1 MEYSHTRLQTYLT
14 CPRSFKHYY
23 LVKART
29 RKRPLYFVLG
39 EAVHK
44 YIEMFYRTKDLKLA
58 KRQVETV
65 FDAVD
70 KSLLNREEMH
80 DLEVDRNTAL
90 GIAEAYP
97 LFYKS
102 DFDEFK
108 NFLTEQKFS
117 IQLSGSDTYGGILDA
132 LLQDHAGAWWILE
145 TKTTSAQAIN
155 VDYFE
160 KVKIDSQVAGYMHG
174 AKQIL
179 GEYPSGVIY
188 NVIKKPSIRLKNGES
203 LADFQRRIFHE
214 YTKMAVEKNYFM
226 RQQLMVA
233 THRLDTW
240 LEDTTKM
247 TAQISASVEAKS
259 SFWPMNTGACQAKFG
274 TCPYLPVC
282 TTGKYSPLLYVKE
295 KK

>member
-39 EAVHK
+39 EAIHK
-44 YIEMFYRTKDLKLA
+44 YIEMYYRTKDIALA
-58 KRQVETV
+58 KRQVEMIYK
-65 FDAVD
+65 AVD
-70 KSLLNREEMH
+70 TALLNREEIH

-117 IQLSGSDTYGGILDA
+117 IPLTGNDTYGGILDA
-132 LLQDHAGAWWILE
+132 LLQDQAGAWWILE

-155 VDYFE
+155 ADYFE
-160 KVKIDSQVAGYMHG
+160 KVKIDSQVAGYMEG

-179 GEYPSGVIY
+179 GEYPAGVIY

-233 THRLDTW
+233 THRLESWLNDTKQ
-240 LEDTTKM
+240 L
-247 TAQISASVEAKS
+247 TASISEAVAKKS

-274 TCPYLPVC
+274 SCAYLPAC
-282 TTGKYSPLLYVKE
+282 TTGKYSPLLYAKE
-295 KK
+295 TK